1 MLDNILDNV
10 SAELTTIKKNTQ
22 KTIIRFYVAS
32 QSYSTSETR
41 RLMIA
46 DIEKKTLAELKNHST
61 TFSQKFSS
69 TAKGNWV
76 NKAKQSLTE
85 TTQLFDQ
92 L

>member
-22 KTIIRFYVAS
+22 KTVIRFYVAS
-32 QSYSTSETR
+32 QSHATSETR
-41 RLMIA
+41 KLVMQG
-46 DIEKKTLAELKNHST
+46 IEKETLEGLKKHSCS
-61 TFSQKFSS
+61 FSEKFASA
-69 TAKGNWV
+69 AKGQWV
-76 NKAKQSLTE
+76 DKAKQTMVD